1 MRQRIRTIK
10 PEFFSHEILFDAER
24 ETGLPLRLAFI
35 GLWTCCDREGRFEWR
50 PRPLKTHIM
59 PYDEVDFSRVLDA
72 LATRGFVV
80 KYVSNS
86 REYGSIP
93 SWRRHQVVNNK
104 EAASEIP
111 ESGEVVEINENSTR
125 ESRVDYAIQSRSS
138 GRELEG
144 KGTGKEL
151 EGKNSR
157 SIDLLSSVDDAPD
170 QSQLAF
176 DAYNEMAKRAGLP
189 VASKL
194 DQKRKSAIKARLKD
208 AKGIEGWMIALSKVE
223 ASPHCTGSNDRG
235 WKADLDFVC
244 TESKFVKIMEGS
256 YDQQSNRNRNTTRGT
271 YTEGDGRPRGLVGAA
286 MRILAEEG
294 GRSEGRGAAS
304 EWGQDSGG
312 LPHKMGDKGFDI
324 F

>member
-10 PEFFSHEILFDAER
+10 PEFFSHEVLFDAER

-59 PYDEVDFSRVLDA
+59 PYDDVDFSRVLDA

-80 KYVSNS
+80 KYSS
-86 REYGSIP
+86 GAREYGSIP

-111 ESGEVVEINENSTR
+111 ESGEVIVISEDLTR
-125 ESRVDYAIQSRSS
+125 DERVDYACQSRSS
-138 GRELEG
+138 GRELE
-144 KGTGKEL
+144 L
-151 EGKNSR
+151 EGKGSGREEEELR
-157 SIDLLSSVDDAPD
+157 SEDRLSSDDDAPD
-170 QSQLAF
+170 MIKIAF
-176 DAYNEMAKRAGLP
+176 NAYNEMAGRAGIPQAQSLTP
-189 VASKL
+189 
-194 DQKRKSAIKARLKD
+194 KRKSAIKARLKG
-208 AKGIEGWMIALSKVE
+208 AGGMEGWMAALGKVE
-223 ASPHCTGSNDRG
+223 ASPHCRGENDRG

-256 YDQQSNRNRNTTRGT
+256 YDQQSNRNRSTPRGA
-271 YTEGDGRPRGLVGAA
+271 YTERDGRPRGLVGAA

-294 GRSEGRGAAS
+294 GRSEGRGATA
-304 EWGQDSGG
+304 ERGQDSGG
-312 LPHKMGDKGFDI
+312 LPHKMGDTGFDI